1 MKIGKIDIGRQ
12 GNFILAIVLLY
23 FLFFGYVSNAKGKNI
38 GMQLIFLYQ
47 VLFNPTTFL
56 SFIILFAIVFIMA
69 SRENFFEYA
78 IRNSIWLIPAILIMS
93 WIWYWFIYGFDIRV
107 VYIYFYTVEGLLTI
121 VSLLCTNLLAAILAS
136 IIKERRKLE
145 KKVLIEEVTQT

>member
-12 GNFILAIVLLY
+12 GNFILAILLLY
-23 FLFFGYVSNAKGKNI
+23 FLFFGYVCNAKGKNI

-78 IRNSIWLIPAILIMS
+78 IRNSIWLIPAIVIMS

-107 VYIYFYTVEGLLTI
+107 IYIYFYTVEGLLTI